1 MFTSSNESSS
11 SPYEKQ
17 QIVDSAQVKQ
27 KQYDLKKPMGK
38 LVDPTPQG
46 PRIAKQNASET
57 ISQIT
62 SRVTRGSENRNLP
75 LASKLPIYLPTPHF
89 CSPV

>member
-1 MFTSSNESSS
+1 MSTSSNASSS

-17 QIVDSAQVKQ
+17 QIVEVKQ
-27 KQYDLKKPMGK
+27 KQYDLKKPMGN

-75 LASKLPIYLPTPHF
+75 LASKLPTYLPTPHF